1 MAGEESSLAVSRQ
14 VFVPSNSQDVTNTFI
29 FDTVSFLSILT
40 LMVFIGQLDQLTI
53 SIYVLKLFI
62 STYFTPVLPLRTE
75 CYIKHSL
82 ERLIELDSADLSK
95 HSRGLLPVTCYMD
108 QLIIFF
114 HENN

>member
-40 LMVFIGQLDQLTI
+40 LMVFIGQLDQVT
-53 SIYVLKLFI
+53 IYVLKLFI
-62 STYFTPVLPLRTE
+62 STYFTPFLPLRTE

>member
-40 LMVFIGQLDQLTI
+40 LMVFIGQLDQFTI

-62 STYFTPVLPLRTE
+62 STYFTTVLPLRTE